1 MSDIES
7 VRESAAAGK
16 LLVIT
21 GAGTSM
27 GLASKSTPAVSWKA
41 LIQSAL
47 SFCSLKGL
55 IDPVQLARYEAIL
68 ISTDIDEMIGVATFA
83 TKKLGG
89 PKGILFADW
98 LNSVFSMQRCSN
110 GAMKNAVI
118 ALSKSNVPIAT
129 LNYDV
134 LLEKASRLSTI
145 SMDEPR
151 KVMGWARREAAGIL
165 HLHGV
170 WDKPHSVVFA
180 SEDYVTAVKD
190 EFRQNLQRGLTSY
203 KHVLFIGCGTT
214 FEDPNLAGLI
224 TWMRSVVGTGAL
236 KHHALVLNS
245 EVAERH
251 KDKLWHGFVDPIGY
265 GNDHLDL
272 PQFIIDSIAL
282 PSKSQV
288 SLSRRKKQF
297 DTVVIDNYRS
307 HLLKDCGK
315 MTIEGVR
322 ADDDTA
328 NQKFD
333 LEKLFVP
340 LEVSA
345 IPPEYVASDP
355 RREEKLKRW
364 AKLNPHPL
372 TFGAAL
378 SKSIRIAL
386 LALPGGGKTLLL
398 KRLAVA
404 YADRQ
409 RRIATNDELPD
420 FDLLPVLIRCREW
433 RNYINLPIQSLIERI
448 PEITGNR
455 NLDGFYAALEPRLK
469 SGRVLLLVDGLDEI
483 HSDGDRSTF
492 VENLEQ
498 FLNDYPKVRLV
509 VTSREA
515 GFALVAPSLMRF
527 CARWRIA
534 PLTSDAI
541 TLLCDHWHELM
552 SSNTADAGAESREV
566 VSTILANSA
575 LNRLAEN
582 PLLLTMLLVVKH
594 GNGRL
599 PPDRVSLYA
608 RAVEVLLDTW
618 NIRGHAALGIKEAV
632 PQLAYIAFR
641 LMQQG
646 KQTATEKELLS
657 LIEECR
663 VEVPLIRFYAKDT
676 PSEFLKRVELRS
688 SLLLEAGRT
697 IEHGRAVPFY
707 QFRHLTF
714 QEYLAA
720 VAVVEGHYDGYTQG
734 EEITVPF
741 SDQVSADEWKE
752 VVPMA
757 AVLAKKQANPLIMKL
772 IALGEIEEAD
782 LRTNFADEKYD
793 WSSSQ
798 RMPPPIS
805 RLTQCLVEEAEFSQD
820 ALDGALRLVA
830 TFAHGCMPSENWGA
844 LRRGPFGDALFDVA
858 WSLYDSQSLPRQAW
872 LRNTVSLLAG
882 HARTAADW
890 SSTSSFKEIELGL
903 SAEDENRNGRAAASI
918 CGIMWLY
925 KTSVATK
932 IGEFVHLLARH
943 LASPNIATKEVV
955 QWAVAMLISRDNV
968 VQDNGSP
975 IEHRYLDDLVD
986 DWVVSSQ
993 ADHESIASF
1002 ALIACLSFARNS
1014 WKPVLKPKT
1023 KAWVLQLLREQ
1034 NNKRPHSPFEA
1045 AVLLMYHSGNPVD
1058 KSALILFSKRFRT
1071 GNAQDVIIE
1080 ALANDVGVSVDE
1092 IRKVRP
1098 PRLSR
1103 QFVALD

>member
-1 MSDIES
+1 MSGIES

-21 GAGTSM
+21 GAGTSLE
-27 GLASKSTPAVSWKA
+27 LASKSTPSVSWKA

-47 SFCSLKGL
+47 SFCALKGL
-55 IDPVQLARYEAIL
+55 IDPIQLARYEAL
-68 ISTDIDEMIGVATFA
+68 LTSTDIDELIGAATFA
-83 TKKLGG
+83 TRKLGG
-89 PKGILFADW
+89 SKDILFADW
-98 LNSVFSMQRCSN
+98 LNSVFSKQKCSN
-110 GAMKNAVI
+110 GAMKNSII
-118 ALSKSNVPIAT
+118 ALSKSNIPIAT
-129 LNYDV
+129 LNYDI
-134 LLEKASRLSTI
+134 LLEKASRLPTI
-145 SMDEPR
+145 SMDESR

-170 WDKPHSVVFA
+170 WDKPDSVVFA

-190 EFRQNLQRGLTSY
+190 EFRQNLQRGLASY
-203 KHVLFIGCGTT
+203 KHVLFVGCGAT
-214 FEDPNLAGLI
+214 FEDPNLSGLI
-224 TWMRSVVGTGAL
+224 AWMKSVVGTGAL
-236 KHHALVLNS
+236 KHHALVRNGD
-245 EVAERH
+245 VAERH
-251 KDKLWHGFVDPIGY
+251 EDKLWHGFIDPIGY
-265 GNDHLDL
+265 GDNYSDL

-282 PSKSQV
+282 PNKSRAL
-288 SLSRRKKQF
+288 LSQRAKQS
-297 DTVVIDNYRS
+297 DTVVIDSYRT
-307 HLLKDCGK
+307 HLIRDCGK

-345 IPPEYVASDP
+345 IPPEYAASDP
-355 RREEKLKRW
+355 RRDEKLKRW
-364 AKLNPHPL
+364 VKANPHPL

-378 SKSIRIAL
+378 SKTTRIAL

-409 RRIATNDELPD
+409 RRIATNDDLPD
-420 FDLLPVLIRCREW
+420 LDLLPVLIRCREW
-433 RNYINLPIQSLIERI
+433 RNHINLPIQSLVERI
-448 PEITGNR
+448 PEITGNKS
-455 NLDGFYAALEPRLK
+455 LDGLYVALQPRLK

-483 HSDGDRSTF
+483 HNDGDRSTF

-498 FLNDYPKVRLV
+498 FLSDYPKVRLV

-534 PLTSDAI
+534 PLSSEAI

-552 SSNTADAGAESREV
+552 SSNTADAAAESREV
-566 VSTILANSA
+566 VLTILDNPA
-575 LNRLAEN
+575 LKRLAEN

-618 NIRGHAALGIKEAV
+618 NIRGHAALGLKEAV

-663 VEVPLIRFYAKDT
+663 IEVPLIRFYAKDT

-734 EEITVPF
+734 EDITVPF
-741 SDQVSADEWKE
+741 SGQVIADEWKE

-772 IALGEIEEAD
+772 IALGEVEEAD
-782 LRTNFADEKYD
+782 FKKNASDAKYQ
-793 WSSSQ
+793 WSSSH
-798 RMPPPIS
+798 RLSPPIS

-830 TFAHGCMPSENWGA
+830 TFAHGCMSSENWGA
-844 LRRGPFGDALFDVA
+844 LRRGPFGDTLFDVA
-858 WSLYDSQSLPRQAW
+858 WTLYDSQTLPRQTW

-882 HARTAADW
+882 HAKTSAEW
-890 SSTSSFKEIELGL
+890 TSTSSLRELEIGL
-903 SAEDENRNGRAAASI
+903 LAADHDVNGRSAASI
-918 CGIMWLY
+918 CGIIWLY
-925 KTSVATK
+925 KASVGTK
-932 IGEFVHLLARH
+932 LGKFVNLLARN
-943 LASPNIATKEVV
+943 LASPKKSTKEVT
-955 QWAVAMLISRDNV
+955 QWAVAMLVSRDNASEAIS
-968 VQDNGSP
+968 SP
-975 IEHRYLDDLVD
+975 IDNEYLDQLVS
-986 DWVVSSQ
+986 DWVQSSQ
-993 ADHESIASF
+993 AEYDSIANF

-1014 WKPVLKPKT
+1014 WKPVLKPDSE
-1023 KAWVLQLLREQ
+1023 AWIQHLLREQ
-1034 NNKRPHSPFEA
+1034 INKGPHSPFEA
-1045 AVLLMYHSGNPVD
+1045 AILLMYHSGASID
-1058 KSALILFSKRFRT
+1058 KSTLILFSKRFRA
-1071 GNAQDVIIE
+1071 GSSQDFIVEAMAQDIGLSI
-1080 ALANDVGVSVDE
+1080 DE
-1092 IRKVRP
+1092 IKKVRP

-1103 QFVALD
+1103 RFAASE